1 MAVDTQQFL
10 ETMRT
15 LQNNPELERY
25 AETKLVD
32 WYKEQIRNLKV
43 YSYSSGLASD
53 FMSSDMTRSNRPM
66 DGSLNLFLYSPKY
79 EKKLPYYDRFPLV
92 MPIRRFNSTS
102 RGKKKSG
109 AGFIG
114 LNFHYLPYLL
124 RFRLLM
130 DLIPTGRINPD
141 VDRLYVRYPEIR
153 DNNLAKPVIK
163 RYLLDRVQSNYR
175 FFSMEDY
182 MTILMAPIENFAK
195 KPKVAVW
202 ADSRRIA
209 VGDKP

>member
-15 LQNNPELERY
+15 LQDNPELENY
-25 AETKLVD
+25 GETKLVD

-43 YSYSSGLASD
+43 YGYSSSLESD

-92 MPIRRFNSTS
+92 IPIRRFNSTS
-102 RGKKKSG
+102 NGKKKSG

-114 LNFHYLPYLL
+114 MNFHYLPYLL
-124 RFRLLM
+124 RYKLLM
-130 DLIPTGRINPD
+130 DLLPKGIM
-141 VDRLYVRYPEIR
+141 DRSIEKLFVRYPEVKDI
-153 DNNLAKPVIK
+153 DLAKPVIK

-175 FFSMEDY
+175 YFSLEDY
-182 MTILMAPIENFAK
+182 MTMMMAPIENFAK
-195 KPKVAVW
+195 KPKVAIW

-209 VGDKP
+209 VGDKK

>member
-92 MPIRRFNSTS
+92 IPVKRTRN
-102 RGKKKSG
+102 
-109 AGFIG
+109 GFIG
-114 LNFHYLPYLL
+114 MNFHYLPYLL
-124 RFRLLM
+124 RFKLLM
-130 DLIPTGRINPD
+130 DLLPKGIM
-141 VDRLYVRYPEIR
+141 DRSVKKLFVRYPEIK
-153 DNNLAKPVIK
+153 DIDLAKPVIK

-175 FFSMEDY
+175 YFNLEDY
-182 MTILMAPIENFAK
+182 MTMMMAPIENFAK

>member
-1 MAVDTQQFL
+1 VAVDTQQFL

-15 LQNNPELERY
+15 LQDNPELENY

-43 YSYSSGLASD
+43 YGYSSGLASD

-92 MPIRRFNSTS
+92 IPIKRFNSTS

-114 LNFHYLPYLL
+114 MNFHYLPYLL
-124 RFRLLM
+124 RFKLLM
-130 DLIPTGRINPD
+130 DLLPKGIT
-141 VDRLYVRYPEIR
+141 DRSIEKLFVRYPEVKDI
-153 DNNLAKPVIK
+153 DLAKPVIK

-175 FFSMEDY
+175 YFNLEDY
-182 MTILMAPIENFAK
+182 MTMMMAPIENFAK